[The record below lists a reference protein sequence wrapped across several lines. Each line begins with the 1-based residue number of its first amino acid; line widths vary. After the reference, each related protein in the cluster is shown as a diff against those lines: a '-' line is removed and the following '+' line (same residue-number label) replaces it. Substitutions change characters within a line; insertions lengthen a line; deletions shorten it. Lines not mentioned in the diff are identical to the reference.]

1 MFCRLELM
9 KLSAS
14 LETICRMGIGFIS
27 AWLYPHQ
34 NTRLSTSYKV
44 RVSLQIRFLVYGGLR
59 HFQQYF
65 SYIVA
70 VSFIDGGN

>member
-1 MFCRLELM
+1 MFCRSEPM

-27 AWLYPHQ
+27 ALLYPRQ

-44 RVSLQIRFLVYGGLR
+44 RVSLQI
-59 HFQQYF
+59 
-65 SYIVA
+65 
-70 VSFIDGGN
+70 